1 MEMRKLTN
9 PELDQVKRAIAY
21 KDITS
26 AEILMEIF
34 DHYLSHLQSYEEQDF
49 EEQLLELEQ
58 QFTYSY
64 CHALQA
70 KFLNASKK
78 EIFHLQWNLF
88 KTYFTWPRM
97 LGTVL
102 FLCAYIFLWGTIEAK
117 TKGLI
122 LVIPLV
128 VVLCLSGWIWIK
140 SYKKVREI
148 KRIVNAQN
156 KIESSYLS
164 TIMVQFSLMTSSFNL
179 LICVPKILDV
189 PNFLDSVFFLVASFS
204 LFILYT
210 GYTLTLFEAW
220 RLKTK
225 TALI

>member
-1 MEMRKLTN
+1 MRKLSEQ
-9 PELDQVKRAIAY
+9 ELDQIKKAISA
-21 KDITS
+21 KELTS
-26 AEILMEIF
+26 AEILIEIY
-34 DHYLSHLQSYEEQDF
+34 DHYVSHLEGFESSKF
-49 EEQLLELEQ
+49 EEELFELEQ
-58 QFTYSY
+58 KFSYSY
-64 CHALQA
+64 CHALQS
-70 KFLNASKK
+70 KFIKASKK
-78 EIFHLQWNLF
+78 EIFNLQWSIF
-88 KTYFTWPRM
+88 KTYFTCPRM
-97 LGTVL
+97 LGTIL
-102 FLCAYIFLWGTIEAK
+102 FLCAYIFFWGTIEAK

-148 KRIVNAQN
+148 KRIVNAQ
-156 KIESSYLS
+156 KRIESSYLS

-179 LICVPKILDV
+179 LILVPKILDV

-225 TALI
+225 SALI

>member
-1 MEMRKLTN
+1 MRKLSEQ
-9 PELDQVKRAIAY
+9 ELDQVKKAISY
-21 KDITS
+21 KELTS

-34 DHYLSHLQSYEEQDF
+34 DHYISHLEDFEESEF
-49 EEQLLELEQ
+49 EEQLDELEDK
-58 QFTYSY
+58 FTYAY

-70 KFLNASKK
+70 KFLKASKK
-78 EIFHLQWNLF
+78 EIFNLQWTLF

-102 FLCAYIFLWGTIEAK
+102 FLCSFIFFWSTIESK

-128 VVLCLSGWIWIK
+128 IVLGLNAWIWVK

-148 KRIVNAQN
+148 KRIVNA
-156 KIESSYLS
+156 KKRIESSYLS
-164 TIMVQFSLMTSSFNL
+164 NILVQFSLMTSSFNM
-179 LICVPKILDV
+179 LILVPKILDV

-225 TALI
+225 SALI

>member
-1 MEMRKLTN
+1 MRKLTEK
-9 PELDQVKRAIAY
+9 ELDQIKKSIVY
-21 KDITS
+21 KEITS

-34 DHYLSHLQSYEEQDF
+34 DHYVSHLQSYEEQDF
-49 EEQLLELEQ
+49 EEQLFELEQ

-70 KFLNASKK
+70 KFLKASKK

-102 FLCAYIFLWGTIEAK
+102 FLCANIFFWGTMEAK
-117 TKGLI
+117 AKGLI

-128 VVLCLSGWIWIK
+128 IVLCLNGWIWVK
-140 SYKKVREI
+140 SYKKVRGI
-148 KRIVNAQN
+148 KKMVNSQN
-156 KIESSYLS
+156 RIESSYLS
-164 TIMVQFSLMTSSFNL
+164 TILIQFSLMTSSFNL
-179 LICVPKILDV
+179 LILVPKILDV

-225 TALI
+225 SALI